1 MIGAALAGAEDKYIE
16 LMEQAGQN
24 IGMAFQIQD
33 DILDVTSTT
42 DELGKPVKS
51 DEKNN
56 KTTYVTL
63 FGIDKASQ
71 MVSEL
76 SNEAVALLD
85 KIPGDK
91 EFLKELILALVSRK
105 K

>member
-1 MIGAALAGAEDKYIE
+1 
-16 LMEQAGQN
+16 
-24 IGMAFQIQD
+24 
-33 DILDVTSTT
+33 
-42 DELGKPVKS
+42 
-51 DEKNN
+51 
-56 KTTYVTL
+56 
-63 FGIDKASQ
+63 